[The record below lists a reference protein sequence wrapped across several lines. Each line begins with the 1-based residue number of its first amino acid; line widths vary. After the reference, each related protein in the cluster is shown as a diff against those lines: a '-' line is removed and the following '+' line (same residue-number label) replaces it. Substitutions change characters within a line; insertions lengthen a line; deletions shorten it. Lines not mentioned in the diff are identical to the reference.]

1 MLVAQLCPTLSDLM
15 DRNPPGSS
23 VHGLSRQE
31 DWSGLPFPS
40 PGDLPDPGIKP
51 GLLYCRQILYHLSHV
66 FKAKSYHCICSH
78 SA

>member
-1 MLVAQLCPTLSDLM
+1 MLVAQLCPTLRDLM

-23 VHGLSRQE
+23 VHGLS
-31 DWSGLPFPS
+31 GKKTGVGPFPS

-51 GLLYCRQILYHLSHV
+51 GLLHCRQILHHVSHV
-66 FKAKSYHCICSH
+66 FKAKSYNCIYSH